1 MSNDQDKAENS
12 KPVQQNMKMANA
24 KSVAQTSEMSLF
36 ATRLLL
42 KEGLN
47 DRLVLIGK
55 GFSVSL
61 VINGVLAFAVL
72 FQLMTVNVKNHYFT
86 VDPQGRIT
94 EVIPMEHPTL
104 TPPALRDWAADCVR
118 SSYTFMF
125 TDYKEALGNSLQRCF
140 TPEGS
145 IAFKE
150 QLSRSGIV
158 KDVVTSQGSLI
169 TQIDGIALIKKE
181 GMVDGRKAYQIEV
194 PVKVA
199 KYSPKEQTVVR
210 NWTVMITAL
219 RVDNLENDK
228 GMAIH
233 VWGMEPRK

>member
-1 MSNDQDKAENS
+1 MSDVRNTAKNS
-12 KPVQQNMKMANA
+12 MPLQQNKAA
-24 KSVAQTSEMSLF
+24 KPKPIQQTSEMTLF
-36 ATRLLL
+36 ASRLLL

-47 DRLVLIGK
+47 DRLVLVSK

-61 VINGVLAFAVL
+61 AINALLAFAVL
-72 FQLMTVNVKNHYFT
+72 FQVMTVEVKNHYFT

-118 SSYTFMF
+118 SGYTFMF

-158 KDVVTSQGSLI
+158 KDVVSKQGSLV
-169 TQIDGIALIKKE
+169 TQVDGIALIKKE

-199 KYSPKEQTVVR
+199 KYIPNEQTIIR

-233 VWGMEPRK
+233 IWGMEPRK